1 MRRHPLLWKLA
12 LLQVS
17 FCLLL
22 TWLIWTWGLSVE
34 RGSYFLPEADQ
45 PYLARH
51 GQQAEPALP
60 AGGAPAVQAWRQH
73 AQTT

>member
-12 LLQVS
+12 VLQVS

-34 RGSYFLPEADQ
+34 RSTYFLS
-45 PYLARH
+45 
-51 GQQAEPALP
+51 
-60 AGGAPAVQAWRQH
+60 
-73 AQTT
+73 